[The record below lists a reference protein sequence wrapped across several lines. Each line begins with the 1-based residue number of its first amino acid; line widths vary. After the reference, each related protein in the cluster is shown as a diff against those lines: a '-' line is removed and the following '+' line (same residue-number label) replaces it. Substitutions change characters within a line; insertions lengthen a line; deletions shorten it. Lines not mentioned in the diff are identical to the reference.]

1 MSDDLTSEAEHGLI
15 KAVRA
20 ADIGNFVLTIT
31 CEERR
36 WHVRHADA
44 GKVKNGYGISFDEA
58 WNDMMIPPLPPD
70 EQNNQ
75 RALRAAL
82 VTRVSIQ

>member
-1 MSDDLTSEAEHGLI
+1 MWDDLTSEAENGLI
-15 KAVRA
+15 EVVRGPEA
-20 ADIGNFVLTIT
+20 GDFTLTIA

-58 WNDMMIPPLPPD
+58 WNDMMMPVP
-70 EQNNQ
+70 
-75 RALRAAL
+75 AHG
-82 VTRVSIQ
+82 